1 MTFERSNR
9 QIQAHKKQ
17 EIIDYLKYRQIIHSP
32 SGRFYLAE
40 NSAGQP
46 LPGPKTIE
54 VRISALSHRSH
65 SQNAIATGART
76 EVMAE
81 RCKRHATCLNFAR
94 FHNEL
99 QSVAI
104 SNDGRQI
111 LPAPP
116 APTTGPANRH
126 AGATK
131 GAARPQDTT
140 ATVLPAG
147 GRNCRSGGKRRRQA
161 RKDCRIEARPGSST
175 RMAASSR
182 LSQTRCRSSR
192 SGQSSSFSVT
202 SRL

>member
-9 QIQAHKKQ
+9 PIQAHIKQ
-17 EIIDYLKYRQIIHSP
+17 EIIDYSKYRQIIHGT

-40 NSAGQP
+40 KTAGQP
-46 LPGPKTIE
+46 LPAPKTIE

-65 SQNAIATGART
+65 SQNAIEAAART
-76 EVMAE
+76 EVMTV

-99 QSVAI
+99 QIVAI

-111 LPAPP
+111 LPAPGRRP
-116 APTTGPANRH
+116 KRPIPGRTAERH
-126 AGATK
+126 APNTA
-131 GAARPQDTT
+131 
-140 ATVLPAG
+140 ATVLPVG
-147 GRNCRSGGKRRRQA
+147 GRSCRSGGKKRYRA
-161 RKDCRIEARPGSST
+161 RKACRIEARPGSST

-182 LSQTRCRSSR
+182 LSQMRCRSSR